1 MASGKKDACY
11 HKVKA
16 RYKVWPSAYA
26 CVPENSSKALTRDGW
41 KTVHE
46 LEEGEEIMT
55 FNRST
60 DTLEFKPV
68 LNIHRYK
75 DAATK
80 VFRSGNNGFVFECTA
95 NHKWAVK
102 LPEIKSDKKLKYER
116 ENDIALIETEE
127 LLNNK
132 NNKHLV
138 VSACYNIGDPLKKNI
153 IFKYG
158 DNWIKYILDITSE
171 QRQTWLFSALV
182 YDGNQQKIERLTEK
196 PDTINELDW
205 SYTSSH
211 DKQSFGFKQKD
222 IIHRD
227 AFLLAAYLNGGLVT
241 WQKCKNKDIYSC
253 HYTSNKRYKNLS
265 NFKLIEENKTD
276 VWCPETENDTWV
288 MMQETKGRGIITIT
302 GNSGAL
308 VKCRKKGASNWGKGK
323 KK

>member
-1 MASGKKDACY
+1 MAKKDACY

-26 CVPENSSKALTRDGW
+26 CVPENTSKALTKDGW

-80 VFRSGNNGFVFECTA
+80 VVRSGNNGFVFECTA
-95 NHKWAVK
+95 NHKWVVK
-102 LPEIKSDKKLKYER
+102 LPETKSDKKLKYER

-132 NNKHLV
+132 NNKYLV
-138 VSACYNIGDPLKKNI
+138 VSASYNGGTPLK
-153 IFKYG
+153 
-158 DNWIKYILDITSE
+158 
-171 QRQTWLFSALV
+171 
-182 YDGNQQKIERLTEK
+182 
-196 PDTINELDW
+196 
-205 SYTSSH
+205 
-211 DKQSFGFKQKD
+211 KD

-227 AFLLAAYLNGGLVT
+227 AFLLSAYLNGGIVT
-241 WQKCKNKDIYSC
+241 WKKCKNKEIYSC
-253 HYTSNKRYKNLS
+253 FYTSNKRYKNLS
-265 NFKLIEENKTD
+265 NFKVIKENITD
-276 VWCPETENDTWV
+276 VWCPETENETWV
-288 MMQETKGRGIITIT
+288 MMQETEGRGIITIT

-308 VKCRKKGASNWGKGK
+308 VKCRKKGASNWGKSK